1 MRSLD
6 FCSTPGAAAWSSR
19 AVLALNQAKVEKI
32 YFSSRERAWLVLTTK
47 KEVFSLLSLFPGLKS
62 NQKRL
67 LNFYKELAI
76 ASLRCA
82 RHR

>member
-32 YFSSRERAWLVLTTK
+32 YFSSRERAWLVLLSGSEKFSFVTFYRPK
-47 KEVFSLLSLFPGLKS
+47 K
-62 NQKRL
+62 
-67 LNFYKELAI
+67 
-76 ASLRCA
+76 
-82 RHR
+82 